1 MEQQKHDSVA
11 FNNRLNGFEFVFFIL
26 LEYLCSM
33 EFHNSKV

>member
-1 MEQQKHDSVA
+1 MEQQKHDSGA
-11 FNNRLNGFEFVFFIL
+11 FNRKLNGFGFVFFIY